1 MQIYRA
7 VPDLVT
13 GAHIETKNLTLNSD
27 LWRKA
32 LQASLC
38 DGWRAFRQLAERDA
52 EAMRQ
57 KETC

>member
-7 VPDLVT
+7 VPDLVG
-13 GAHIETKNLTLNSD
+13 GARVETKNLTLNGD
-27 LWRKA
+27 LWRRA

-52 EAMRQ
+52 EEMRR
-57 KETC
+57 KETR

>member
-1 MQIYRA
+1 MTIYRA

-13 GAHIETKNLTLNSD
+13 GARIETKNLTLNGD
-27 LWRKA
+27 LWRRA

-52 EAMRQ
+52 EEMRRQ
-57 KETC
+57 ETR

>member
-7 VPDLVT
+7 VPDLVG
-13 GAHIETKNLTLNSD
+13 GARVETKNLTLNGD
-27 LWRKA
+27 LWRRA

-52 EAMRQ
+52 EEMRRQ
-57 KETC
+57 ETR